1 MAGTA
6 ARYKA
11 LMDATLF
18 APESLTCRNSGLKAI
33 LCERR
38 AQWMGLSTRLT

>member
-11 LMDATLF
+11 SMDTTFF
-18 APESLTCRNSGLKAI
+18 ALESLTCRNSGLKAI
-33 LCERR
+33 LCETR

>member
-1 MAGTA
+1 MAGMA

-11 LMDATLF
+11 LTEIAFCSL
-18 APESLTCRNSGLKAI
+18 ESLTCRNSGLKAI
-33 LCERR
+33 LCERK